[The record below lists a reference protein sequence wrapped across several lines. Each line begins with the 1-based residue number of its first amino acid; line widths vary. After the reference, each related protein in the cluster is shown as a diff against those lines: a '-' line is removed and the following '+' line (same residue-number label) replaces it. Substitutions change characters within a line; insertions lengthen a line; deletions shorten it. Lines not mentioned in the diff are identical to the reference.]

1 MLQKMKRIQAIG
13 PKKEFNHV
21 VDLLYREA
29 TIHLEDV
36 SQCISPD
43 EIYLTKVE
51 KEKTVE
57 IADVLSKISVIL
69 ATLPIIPDDAAA
81 QGRVDREL
89 QGKNRDEIIQQAK
102 DVIKELEDVTKDLA
116 KKKSDLKLSITTL
129 ERYAKILNIIQPME
143 REIPVLENY
152 EVTILLIQKQFENVL
167 DLIRDEMGKITG
179 DRFDMSSTPVDEE
192 TLATLMIFHKRYSQQ
207 VHSFIFSVN
216 VNEVRLPQEYMGKP
230 FYEMFAGIET
240 DKLEK
245 TKEIQLI
252 DEKLTRLS
260 IKWYQELAVLEK
272 IFEDIGEELEE
283 FNKFGYTEFT
293 FVIMGWIPK
302 KFLHH
307 TKEIV
312 KNTFGDTVVIRELD
326 VSAEEMEKAPTFYDN
341 PHWVKPFESI
351 MQLSRPPMY
360 REIDPSPFIAIFF
373 PIFFGIMVGDI
384 GYGLVILAFALIIKN
399 KFRNVDFARNL
410 SDILIISSF
419 STIIFGF
426 IYGEIFGDF
435 GEIMG
440 WLHPVYYIG
449 VTWNRLEAIIPMLIV
464 AIAIGVLHIFLGL
477 GIGIVNEVTRK
488 NKKHLAEKV
497 GMLLALSGIIIII
510 FLAIEMIP
518 AWVLYPAIIMV
529 IVALGLIIY
538 GAGALGPLEIM
549 SSIGNILSYSRLM
562 AIGLASVILA
572 FVANKLGEEMG
583 ILALGIFVAVLL
595 HALNIVL
602 AMFSPSIHSVRLHLV
617 EFFSKFYEGGGIV
630 YKPFKREVKPVIEPA
645 SAA

>member
-1 MLQKMKRIQAIG
+1 MLQKMKRIQVIG

-21 VDLLYREA
+21 VDLLYHEA

-36 SQCISPD
+36 SKCVSSE
-43 EIYLTKVE
+43 EIHLSVVE
-51 KEKTVE
+51 KGKTLE
-57 IADVLSKISVIL
+57 IAEIISKISVIL
-69 ATLPIIPDDAAA
+69 ATLPKIPDDAAT
-81 QGRVDREL
+81 QGRIDREL
-89 QGKNRDEIIQQAK
+89 QGKNRDEIIQQSK
-102 DVIKELEDVTKDLA
+102 DVIRELEDVTKDLA

-152 EVTILLIQKQFENVL
+152 EVTILLIQRQYEDVL
-167 DLIRDEMGKITG
+167 DLIREEMAKITG
-179 DRFDMSSTPVDEE
+179 NRFEMSSTPVDEE

-240 DKLEK
+240 NKLQK
-245 TKEIQLI
+245 TKEIQSI
-252 DEKLTRLS
+252 DEKLSRLS
-260 IKWYQELAVLEK
+260 VKWYHELAVLK
-272 IFEDIGEELEE
+272 KTFEDISEELEE
-283 FNKFGYTEFT
+283 FNKFGYSEFT
-293 FVIMGWIPK
+293 FVVMGWIPK
-302 KFLHH
+302 KYLQRI
-307 TKEIV
+307 KELV
-312 KNTFGDTVVIRELD
+312 KNTFGDTVVIQELE

-341 PHWVKPFESI
+341 PRWVKPFESI
-351 MQLSRPPMY
+351 MQLVRPPKY
-360 REIDPSPFIAIFF
+360 REIDPSPFLAIFF

-399 KFRNVDFARNL
+399 KFRTVDFARNL
-410 SDILIISSF
+410 ADILIISSI

-435 GEIMG
+435 GELMG
-440 WLHPVYYIG
+440 WLHPVHYIG
-449 VTWNRLEAIIPMLIV
+449 VTWNRLEAILPMLIF

-477 GIGIVNEVTRK
+477 IIGIVNEVTRK
-488 NKKHLAEKV
+488 NKKHLSEKV
-497 GMLLALSGIIIII
+497 GMLLALSGLITII
-510 FLAIEMIP
+510 FLALEMIP
-518 AWVLYPAIIMV
+518 AWMLYPAIIMV
-529 IVALGLIIY
+529 IVALVLIIY

-572 FVANKLGEEMG
+572 FVANKLGEEME
-583 ILALGIFVAVLL
+583 ILAVGIFVAVLL

-630 YKPFKREVKPVIEPA
+630 YKPFKREIKSVIEPT

>member
-1 MLQKMKRIQAIG
+1 MLQKMKRIQVIG

-21 VDLLYREA
+21 VDLLYHEA

-36 SQCISPD
+36 SKCVSSE
-43 EIYLTKVE
+43 EIHLSVVE
-51 KEKTVE
+51 KGKTLE
-57 IADVLSKISVIL
+57 IAEIISKISVIL
-69 ATLPIIPDDAAA
+69 ATLPKIPDDAAT
-81 QGRVDREL
+81 QGRIDREL
-89 QGKNRDEIIQQAK
+89 QGKNRDEIIQQSK
-102 DVIKELEDVTKDLA
+102 DVIRELEDVTKDLA

-152 EVTILLIQKQFENVL
+152 EVTILLIQRQYEDVL
-167 DLIRDEMGKITG
+167 DLIREEMAKITG
-179 DRFDMSSTPVDEE
+179 NRFEMSSTPVDEE

-240 DKLEK
+240 NKLQK
-245 TKEIQLI
+245 TKEIQSI
-252 DEKLTRLS
+252 DEKLSRLS
-260 IKWYQELAVLEK
+260 VKWYHELAVLK
-272 IFEDIGEELEE
+272 KTFEDISEELEE
-283 FNKFGYTEFT
+283 FNKFGYSEFT
-293 FVIMGWIPK
+293 FVVMGWIPK
-302 KFLHH
+302 KYLQRI
-307 TKEIV
+307 KELV
-312 KNTFGDTVVIRELD
+312 KNTFGDKVVIQELE

-341 PHWVKPFESI
+341 PRCVKPFESI
-351 MQLSRPPMY
+351 MQLVRPPKY
-360 REIDPSPFIAIFF
+360 REIDPSPFLAIFF

-399 KFRNVDFARNL
+399 KFRTVDFARNL
-410 SDILIISSF
+410 ADILIISSI

-440 WLHPVYYIG
+440 WLHPVHYIG
-449 VTWNRLEAIIPMLIV
+449 VTWNRLEAILPMLIF

-477 GIGIVNEVTRK
+477 IIGIVNEVTRK
-488 NKKHLAEKV
+488 NKKHLSEKV
-497 GMLLALSGIIIII
+497 GMLLALSGLITII
-510 FLAIEMIP
+510 FLALEMIP
-518 AWVLYPAIIMV
+518 AWMLYPAIIMV
-529 IVALGLIIY
+529 IVALVLIIY

-572 FVANKLGEEMG
+572 FVANKLGAEMG
-583 ILALGIFVAVLL
+583 ILAVGIFVAVLL

-630 YKPFKREVKPVIEPA
+630 YKPFKREIKSVIEPT